1 MELTM
6 ARKKLGEP
14 IEAEAPAGA
23 SANLERT
30 ASGRTVPLV
39 FISHDS
45 RDADLA
51 EAFDHLLTDASGGVI
66 QTFRSSDQSGRAGI
80 DYGENWFSKIT
91 NTLSDATD
99 VVALLTPN
107 SVGRPWIL
115 FEAGF
120 AVGRLDAKVFGIAVG
135 LPLSKAVAGPFAQ
148 FQNCEAN
155 EESLATVVLKLIQR
169 NPNARPREQAVRR
182 QVSSFLL
189 EISPLLKQ
197 GPDQEDTEEEM
208 GVAKLFEEVK
218 VMFRDLPSRVQSE
231 LRGDGLA
238 RRRRRLHPRMLEE
251 FFHVAQMEDV
261 NPSLPWLMVASVIR
275 DDVPWVAEAAV
286 EIHRALQG
294 GNPEQ
299 VEMAYQN
306 MQAMLCLM
314 SRSKVF
320 HRFERD
326 DEDSFFLVRHLPDLM
341 SQFMATP
348 ALAQRKGRRV
358 QRDLSPSPN
367 GDPETEK

>member
-1 MELTM
+1 M
-6 ARKKLGEP
+6 ARKKLGDP
-14 IEAEAPAGA
+14 VGAEAPASA
-23 SANLERT
+23 SVSLERT

-120 AVGRLDAKVFGIAVG
+120 AVGRLDSKVFGIAAG

-155 EESLATVVLKLIQR
+155 EESLTTVVLKLIQR

-189 EISPLLKQ
+189 EIASLLKQ
-197 GPDQEDTEEEM
+197 QPDQEETKEEM
-208 GVAKLFEEVK
+208 DVAKLFEEVK
-218 VMFRDLPSRVQSE
+218 VMFRDLPLRVQSE
-231 LRGDGLA
+231 LRDNGLL
-238 RRRRRLHPRMLEE
+238 RRRRRFHPMMLDEL
-251 FFHVAQMEDV
+251 FHVAQMEDM
-261 NPSLPWLMVASVIR
+261 NPSFPWLMVASVLR
-275 DDVPWVAEAAV
+275 DEIPWIAEAAI
-286 EIHRALQG
+286 EIHRAVQS

-299 VEMAYQN
+299 IEMAYQN
-306 MQAMLCLM
+306 MQAMLRLM
-314 SRSKVF
+314 NRSKFF

-326 DEDSFFLVRHLPDLM
+326 DEDSFMLFRHLPEII

-348 ALAQRKGRRV
+348 APEQRPAQRKGRRV
-358 QRDLSPSPN
+358 QRDLLPLPN
-367 GDPETEK
+367 GEPEAEK